1 MLPRVNH
8 RISRRDKWLGAGL
21 CGGAV
26 IAGWESVDIVTK
38 VCQVTA
44 SGCGEA
50 RRGGSILAAEDAAKG
65 GGIAREAT
73 LAEKVA
79 ACRSR
84 LAFGSGGAPKG
95 PVELARVQ
103 ADKGNGWALLAKPA
117 LQ

>member
-1 MLPRVNH
+1 MAKR
-8 RISRRDKWLGAGL
+8 GAG
-21 CGGAV
+21 GA
-26 IAGWESVDIVTK
+26 ARGSVLAEDT
-38 VCQVTA
+38 
-44 SGCGEA
+44 
-50 RRGGSILAAEDAAKG
+50 AAEDAAKG